1 MKNVPW
7 NMKTTIVMNPF
18 NLLESSDNR
27 INAIMI
33 LIQGT
38 LSLKIN
44 VKKIFLI

>member
-18 NLLESSDNR
+18 NLLELSDNR

-38 LSLKIN
+38 LSLKICE
-44 VKKIFLI
+44 KIFFI